1 VLFDTDDNYVALEL
15 TDEEGNTVRYELLD
29 MVEFEGEAFGIFLP
43 EGADGGEVAI
53 LRLAGK
59 DAQKPENYVPVNDED
74 LEQAVFDIFQ
84 IKNMDAFDFG
94 GNSFDTNEL
103 LL

>member
-1 VLFDTDDNYVALEL
+1 MLFDTDDNYVALEL
-15 TDEEGNTVRYELLD
+15 TDEDGITTLYELLD
-29 MVEFEGEAFGIFLP
+29 MVEYQDVAYGVFLP
-43 EGADGGEVAI
+43 AEEDSGAVAI
-53 LRLAGK
+53 LRLAGE

-94 GNSFDTNEL
+94 DNSFQRNDL
-103 LL
+103 L